1 MGGFGN
7 LFQKCSSKPTAIN
20 RKAAFG
26 SAHMVMLFK
35 PVKELAP
42 ISSGGPIHIVGNLI
56 ATSYDERVL
65 VSDIESGQVLHDFEG
80 DGESISALVISPDK
94 QTVVAAS
101 RSFQLHIFSL
111 ETNALVK
118 TFPKAHET
126 AIMSV
131 TIDATST
138 LAASGGAEGAVKVW
152 DLRNHIMTHNLKG
165 HGGLVS
171 ALAFYG
177 QLGSSDWRLASGSDN
192 GKLIVWDLVKSRAAA
207 NLDNHTSAVTSVQW
221 TSKGDSLISGGRDKV
236 VTIWPNLK
244 LGATIPVMEEVEAV
258 GTIQGKIYTGSPQ
271 TVRVW
276 SLSADIVGQWDLGS
290 EESEIIAIV
299 HDHINAEKADYL
311 WIILSDQTII
321 ELHVDETGSI
331 SPRRTLSTNHGE
343 IIDLLI
349 PSGGTRAALATN
361 SKDIRVIDLSAN
373 LLEFVPL
380 VGHTDIVI
388 AIDVLGKWLLSGGK
402 DKDARLWDM
411 ETGECKMTFSG
422 HTGSI
427 GAVSLSRG
435 GGNIPQFALTGSQD
449 LTIKKWA
456 ADGTAEYT
464 RKAHDKDINT
474 LDVSASNTHFASG
487 SQDRTIKIWSV
498 QTGEVTG
505 LLKGHKRGVW
515 SVKFAPQNTLIS
527 GSGDKTVKI
536 WSLSDFTCIKT
547 FEGHTSSVLKVIS
560 LSSSNVAS
568 AAGDGLVKVW
578 DTKTSE
584 AVATLDGHEDKVWSL
599 TKTDQNEL
607 VSGGGDGV
615 LKVWQDCSEEEQQ
628 RLDHEEEEML
638 EKQQELENCVRMNE
652 WDKAIKLALE
662 LNRPLRLLKLF
673 TEVADNNEPG
683 SISGTLAVDDVVQN
697 LEGKKLITLMERIR
711 DWNTNGRTSI
721 TAQRLLHTLLKA
733 PDAHTKLNNAAM
745 LRILQGLIPYTK
757 RHMARTEE
765 MIETSYIIDYT
776 LKEMT
781 L

>member
-1 MGGFGN
+1 
-7 LFQKCSSKPTAIN
+7 
-20 RKAAFG
+20 
-26 SAHMVMLFK
+26 MLFK
-35 PVKELAP
+35 QTRELAP
-42 ISSGGPIHIVGNLI
+42 ISSGGPIDIVGNLI
-56 ATSYDERVL
+56 ATSYDGRVL
-65 VSDIESGQVLHDFEG
+65 VSDVESGRILHDFEG
-80 DGESISALVISPDK
+80 DGESISALAISPDM

-101 RSFQLHIFSL
+101 RSFQLHVFSL
-111 ETNALVK
+111 EAKSLIK

-152 DLRNHIMTHNLKG
+152 DLRNHTLTHNLKG

-192 GKLIVWDLVKSRAAA
+192 GKLIVWNLVNSKAAA
-207 NLDNHTSAVTSVQW
+207 NLDNHTSAVTSLQW
-221 TSKGDSLISGGRDKV
+221 TSKGDSLVSGGRDKV

-258 GTIQGKIYTGSPQ
+258 GIVQKRIYTGSPQ
-271 TVRVW
+271 SVRIW
-276 SLSADIVGQWDLGS
+276 SLSARIVSQWDLKS
-290 EESEIIAIV
+290 KESEIIAII
-299 HDHINAEKADYL
+299 HDQVAAERADYL
-311 WIILSDQTII
+311 WVVLSDQTIF
-321 ELHVDETGSI
+321 ELHVDSNGSI
-331 SPRRTLSTNHGE
+331 APRRTLSTNHGE
-343 IIDLLI
+343 IIDLLV
-349 PSGGTRAALATN
+349 PSGGSRAVLATN

-373 LLEFVPL
+373 LLEFVPF
-380 VGHTDIVI
+380 VGHSDIVI

-402 DKDARLWDM
+402 DKEARLWDM
-411 ETGECKMTFSG
+411 ETGECKMSFSG

-449 LTIKKWA
+449 LTIKKWS

-474 LDVSASNTHFASG
+474 LDVSPSNTHFASG

-505 LLKGHKRGVW
+505 LLKGHRRGVW
-515 SVKFAPQNTLIS
+515 SLKFAPQNTLVS

-536 WSLSDFTCIKT
+536 WSLNDFTCIRT
-547 FEGHTSSVLKVIS
+547 FEGHTSSVLKVVS
-560 LSSSNVAS
+560 LSSNSVAS
-568 AAGDGLVKVW
+568 AGGDGLVKVW
-578 DTKTSE
+578 DIKTSE
-584 AVATLDGHEDKVWSL
+584 VAATLDGHEDKVWSL
-599 TKTDQNEL
+599 AKTDQDEL

-615 LKVWQDCSEEEQQ
+615 LKVWQDCSEAEQQ
-628 RLDHEEEEML
+628 RLNREEEDLL
-638 EKQQELENCVRMNE
+638 EKQQELENCVRLND
-652 WDKAIKLALE
+652 WGKAIKLALE

-673 TEVADNNEPG
+673 TKVAENNEPG
-683 SISGTLAVDDVVQN
+683 SITGTLAVDEVLQN
-697 LEGKKLITLMERIR
+697 LEGKELITLMERIR
-711 DWNTNGRTSI
+711 DCNTNGRTSI
-721 TAQRLLHTLLKA
+721 IAQRILHALLKA
-733 PDAHTKLNNAAM
+733 PGAHTKFNNAAM
-745 LRILQGLIPYTK
+745 LRILQGILPYTK

-765 MIETSYIIDYT
+765 MIETSYILDYT